1 MNGKLN
7 HLGVIIDGNR
17 RYAEK
22 EGLGLC
28 KAYLNGADK
37 VYAVVRHVFDKT
49 DIGEVS
55 VYALSYDN
63 LLRKSDELDAILKI
77 QKAAF
82 DKWAGDP
89 FFKERGIRVRFI
101 GDRNLLPSGF
111 RESCEGLERATCGN
125 GDRSL
130 NILMAYVG
138 RKDISSAVKKAFLTA
153 ENLNEIDIERR
164 ITENLE
170 VKNPVDLV
178 IRTAGGHRLSGFL
191 LWQSDYAEIIALDK
205 LWPEVEMEDIDRA
218 IERFRN
224 GKTKRGL

>member
-1 MNGKLN
+1 MDGKLN

-22 EGLGLC
+22 AGLGLG
-28 KAYLNGADK
+28 KAYLEGADK

-63 LLRKSDELDAILKI
+63 LLRKSDELDAILRI

-82 DKWAGDP
+82 DKWTEDP
-89 FFKERGIRVRFI
+89 FFRERGIRVRFV
-101 GDRNLLPSGF
+101 GDRGMLPAGF
-111 RESCEGLERATCGN
+111 RESCERLESATSENGN
-125 GDRSL
+125 RVL

-138 RKDISSAVKKAFLTA
+138 RKDISSAVKKAVLGA
-153 ENLNEIDIERR
+153 KDVNDIDIERY
-164 ITENLE
+164 ITENLD

-178 IRTAGGHRLSGFL
+178 IRTASGHRLSGFL

-205 LWPEVEMEDIDRA
+205 LWPEVEMEDIDGA
-218 IERFRN
+218 IAKFQS